1 MKDSPPNSVRMTF
14 TLSFH
19 HLTYMS
25 LAEVFFL
32 FFLWEKM
39 IVKLASS
46 VLLVSASLY
55 CRSCGKLT
63 QSHISF
69 EEHPFHF
76 KASLVA
82 QKVKYLPTMW
92 VDLGLIPGLGRSSGE
107 GNGNPLQYSCL
118 ENPMDGWSLVGYS
131 LWGHKELK
139 MTERLHF
146 HFHLN
151 KSFQR
156 DLTFPAYI
164 WSSTETLEASGGFW
178 VGELKHDF
186 CHLELSVVELR
197 SSGGFMSMYGKT
209 DTVL

>member
-63 QSHISF
+63 QSRISF
-69 EEHPFHF
+69 EKHPFHF

-82 QKVKYLPTMW
+82 QKVKCLPTMW

-131 LWGHKELK
+131 LWGHKESD
-139 MTERLHF
+139 MTGATQQQQQQNGTTNWFKVKKGVRQIVCCHPIC
-146 HFHLN
+146 
-151 KSFQR
+151 
-156 DLTFPAYI
+156 LTYML
-164 WSSTETLEASGGFW
+164 STSWEVLGWMSYKLES
-178 VGELKHDF
+178 
-186 CHLELSVVELR
+186 R
-197 SSGGFMSMYGKT
+197 
-209 DTVL
+209 